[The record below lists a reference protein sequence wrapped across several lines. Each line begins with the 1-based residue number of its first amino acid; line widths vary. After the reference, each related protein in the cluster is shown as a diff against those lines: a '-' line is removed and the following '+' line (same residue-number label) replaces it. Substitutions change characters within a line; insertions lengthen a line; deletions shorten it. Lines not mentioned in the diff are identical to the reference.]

1 VVGAPKP
8 AQAPNAAAINS
19 KGGHGGWVEKLECT
33 AWGFARPRCVFRV
46 EAYLRVLGE
55 QEAECSCFAPREEVR
70 KVAAALAEQTSR
82 RGAVAAVPRR
92 HT

>member
-1 VVGAPKP
+1 
-8 AQAPNAAAINS
+8 
-19 KGGHGGWVEKLECT
+19 VEKLECT

-46 EAYLRVLGE
+46 EAYPRVLGE

-70 KVAAALAEQTSR
+70 KVAAALAEQSR

-92 HT
+92 KT